1 MAMVPFNRDAFSS
14 ARDRASA
21 VLRDF
26 TLGQKAMVGLA
37 VVAAIVGGVV
47 FMRAESKPTYQP
59 LFTNLQASDAGSIT
73 QQLTSSKIPYQLAD
87 GGTTI
92 LVPAADVDQER
103 IALAEQGLPQGG
115 NVGFSNL
122 EKSGIT
128 TSDFVQQVE
137 YQQALEG
144 QLEQTIESIQGVQS
158 AQVNLVVP
166 QQSDFAIGST
176 QPTTA
181 SILVDLTP
189 GTTLSSGQVQ
199 AIVHLA
205 ASSTPGLS
213 ASNVTVADNHGDV
226 LTAPG
231 DADGT
236 SGASDSQ
243 QTDAYDNNLS
253 TSLTS
258 LLDRVVGTG
267 NAAVQV
273 NALLNFNQTQ
283 TTTNGL
289 QTNAAGQPVTA
300 PTGQT
305 TSNSTYT
312 GTGTPPSGVL
322 GSSGTTTTNGNGTY
336 TTTSSQV
343 TNAVGQVTQTV
354 KEAPGQVQKTSV
366 AVLLNSSATHK
377 VQDATI
383 RSLVVAA
390 AGLNLAGGDQLV
402 VSSLPFAA
410 AKQTPAVAAGAG
422 HSQLVE
428 RAGEVGG
435 LLLLI
440 AAMVAVTLWA
450 SRRRRPL
457 YQEIPLGDLAYPS
470 AASLDSGVEQE
481 RDPTGELPA
490 VGSVGAAKAAGA
502 VAAAGAVGQAAA
514 LSFGPEA
521 VLAQVNDFVSDRPAE
536 AAALLRQW
544 ASDRAETPAPPK
556 ALPV

>member
-1 MAMVPFNRDAFSS
+1 MAMLPFTRDTFSS
-14 ARDRASA
+14 ARGRAGA
-21 VLRDF
+21 VLADF
-26 TLGQKAMVGLA
+26 TLGQKAMVALA
-37 VVAAIVGGVV
+37 LVVAVVGGVI
-47 FMRAESKPTYQP
+47 FMRAESRPSYQP
-59 LFTNLQASDAGSIT
+59 LFTNLQAADAGAIT
-73 QQLTSSKIPYQLAD
+73 QQLTSSKIPYQLAN
-87 GGTTI
+87 GGTTV

-103 IALAEQGLPQGG
+103 VALAEQGLPQSG

-166 QQSDFAIGST
+166 QQSDFAIGTT

-189 GTTLSSGQVQ
+189 GTVLSSGQVQ

-213 ASNVTVADNHGDV
+213 ASDVTVVDNHGDV

-236 SGASDSQ
+236 SGASDAQ
-243 QTDAYDNNLS
+243 QTDDYDNS
-253 TSLTS
+253 VATSLTS
-258 LLDRVVGTG
+258 LLSRVVGTG

-273 NALLNFNQTQ
+273 NAVLDFNQTQ

-305 TSNSTYT
+305 DVQQQLHGYRNAAL
-312 GTGTPPSGVL
+312 GRARLERNRRPPR
-322 GSSGTTTTNGNGTY
+322 GNGTY
-336 TTTSSQV
+336 TSTSSQI

-354 KEAPGQVQKTSV
+354 KQAPGQVQKTSV
-366 AVLLNSSATHK
+366 AVLLNSSAAHK
-377 VQDATI
+377 VNDATI

-390 AGLNLAGGDQLV
+390 AGLNLNGGDQLV

-410 AKQTPAVAAGAG
+410 NKQAAVAAAGAG
-422 HSQLVE
+422 HSQLVD
-428 RAGEVGG
+428 RAAEVAG

-440 AAMVAVTLWA
+440 AAMVAATLWA

-457 YQEIPLGDLAYPS
+457 YQEIPLG
-470 AASLDSGVEQE
+470 
-481 RDPTGELPA
+481 ELPTA
-490 VGSVGAAKAAGA
+490 S
-502 VAAAGAVGQAAA
+502 A
-514 LSFGPEA
+514 LPLEYGVRGRARTRPASSPW
-521 VLAQVNDFVSDRPAE
+521 SDRRP
-536 AAALLRQW
+536 RSR
-544 ASDRAETPAPPK
+544 SDPK
-556 ALPV
+556 RCWPR

>member
-1 MAMVPFNRDAFSS
+1 MLPFTRDTFSS
-14 ARDRASA
+14 ARGRAGS
-21 VLRDF
+21 VLADF
-26 TLGQKAMVGLA
+26 TLGQKAMVALA
-37 VVAAIVGGVV
+37 LVVAVVGGVI
-47 FMRAESKPTYQP
+47 FMRAESRPSYQP
-59 LFTNLQASDAGSIT
+59 LFTNLQTADAGAIT
-73 QQLTSSKIPYQLAD
+73 QQLTSSKIPYQLAN
-87 GGTTI
+87 GGTTV

-103 IALAEQGLPQGG
+103 IALAEQGLPQSG

-137 YQQALEG
+137 YQQALES

-166 QQSDFAIGST
+166 QQSDFAIGTT

-189 GTTLSSGQVQ
+189 GTVLSSGQVQ

-213 ASNVTVADNHGDV
+213 ASDVTVVDNHGDV

-231 DADGT
+231 DTDGT
-236 SGASDSQ
+236 SGASDAQ
-243 QTDAYDNNLS
+243 QTDSYDNS
-253 TSLTS
+253 VATSLTS
-258 LLDRVVGTG
+258 LLSRVVGTG

-273 NALLNFNQTQ
+273 NAVLDFNQTQ

-289 QTNAAGQPVTA
+289 QTNAAGQPVSA

-305 TSNSTYT
+305 TSNSSYT
-312 GTGTPPSGVL
+312 GTGAPPAGVL
-322 GSSGTTTTNGNGTY
+322 GSTQPATTTGGNGTY
-336 TTTSSQV
+336 TSTSSQI

-354 KEAPGQVQKTSV
+354 KQAPGQVQKTSV
-366 AVLLNSSATHK
+366 AVLLNSSAARK
-377 VQDATI
+377 INDATI

-390 AGLNLAGGDQLV
+390 AGLNLNGGDQLV
-402 VSSLPFAA
+402 VSALPFAA
-410 AKQTPAVAAGAG
+410 TNKQAAVAAAGAG
-422 HSQLVE
+422 HSQLMD
-428 RAGEVGG
+428 RAAEVGG
-435 LLLLI
+435 LILLI
-440 AAMVAVTLWA
+440 AAMVAATVWA

-457 YQEIPLGDLAYPS
+457 YQEIPLGELPTAS
-470 AASLDSGVEQE
+470 ALPLEPGGIEVE
-481 RDPTGELPA
+481 RDPTGELP
-490 VGSVGAAKAAGA
+490 V
-502 VAAAGAVGQAAA
+502 VGQAAA

-521 VLAQVNDFVSDRPAE
+521 VLAQVNDFVTDRPAE
-536 AAALLRQW
+536 AAALLRLW
-544 ASDRAETPAPPK
+544 ANDRADTPGQPK